1 MTSQQSDRRSFLRA
15 AAKATALAAV
25 GPGLASALLACARDG
40 ALGSR
45 LALFFADRKAAS
57 AVGEEILKRRDEPPG
72 AAELVELLA
81 GDQSTQWNEWATS
94 DPARLAAALREQHRL
109 DFDKE
114 RFEVVNGW
122 VLSRTEALLCALA
135 SVSD

>member
-1 MTSQQSDRRSFLRA
+1 MTSQRTDRRSFLRA

-25 GPGLASALLACARDG
+25 GPGLAASLLACARDG

-57 AVGEEILKRRDEPPG
+57 AVGVEVLKRRGEPAG

-81 GDQSTQWNEWATS
+81 GDQWTHWNEWATS
-94 DPARLAAALREQHRL
+94 DPTRLAAALREQHRL
-109 DFDKE
+109 DFDEE

-135 SVSD
+135 SLLD